1 MKKQFSLPAAAV
13 LGGVA
18 AFVLR
23 LLQNRTGYEADTGL
37 PIPGAPAG
45 IALTVW
51 LVILA
56 VVFCLLTVRLP
67 KEGGP
72 GPALPAD
79 FYTEDPKLLFLPVMG
94 LMLIAAAGLSDIYEG
109 LGMGNLLSQMASA
122 ADPAAVPTSGGI
134 FSGRLQLLM
143 GVMSL
148 ASAASLLPAAAACRR
163 HADQRQ
169 EGQLLT
175 SGILLIPSVC
185 LVVRLVLT
193 YRVDSVDPSLG
204 AYYVELLALVFLTLG
219 FYRLASFTV
228 QAGRTRRF
236 ALYASAAVT
245 LSITALADGGPHL
258 SSLLLYVG
266 GALTLLGFLLL
277 RLAAPVY
284 QTPPE
289 PKDNDGN

>member
-1 MKKQFSLPAAAV
+1 LVV
-13 LGGVA
+13 L
-18 AFVLR
+18 L
-23 LLQNRTGYEADTGL
+23 
-37 PIPGAPAG
+37 
-45 IALTVW
+45 IALAA
-51 LVILA
+51 L
-56 VVFCLLTVRLP
+56 FCLLTARLP
-67 KEGGP
+67 KEGDP

-79 FYTEDPKLLFLPVMG
+79 FYTDDSKLLFLPVMG
-94 LMLIAAAGLSDIYEG
+94 LLLIAVAGLADIYEG
-109 LGMGNLLSQMASA
+109 FGLGNLLSQITSA
-122 ADPAAVPTSGGI
+122 AHPTAIPAAVLTTSSGI

-163 HADQRQ
+163 SADQPQ
-169 EGQLLT
+169 DGQLLS
-175 SGILLIPSVC
+175 SGILLVPPVC

-193 YRVDSVDPSLG
+193 YRADSVDPSLG

-236 ALYASAAVT
+236 ALYTSAAVT
-245 LSITALADGGPHL
+245 LCITALADGGTYL

-284 QTPPE
+284 QAPVEPE
-289 PKDNDGN
+289 EDDDN